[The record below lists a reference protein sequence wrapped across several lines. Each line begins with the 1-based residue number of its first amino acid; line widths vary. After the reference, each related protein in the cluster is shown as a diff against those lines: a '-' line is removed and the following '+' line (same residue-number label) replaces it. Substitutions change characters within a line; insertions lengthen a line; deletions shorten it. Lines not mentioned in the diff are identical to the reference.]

1 MFLSTM
7 EIFGT
12 QQLQLE
18 ILKPFI
24 KSKTETSV
32 GLLLELEWNR
42 SFEKLIISSRRIS
55 LTFDSIQKFVASH
68 TMVKEDEMDEVWRST
83 FARLLGTGVAL
94 ELRGTLFRKYAFE
107 VSPTV
112 KKIRY
117 IVPEVSEDDSLAR
130 SLNGDPALMKLVS
143 ETKPIEFTVD
153 LSVGLE
159 SLSPG
164 AGLRSLFTQPREMT
178 WTAEIEMY
186 VTRGRGTKKVITT
199 IMDMLDITIRGA
211 VENTKRLKGTVA

>member
-1 MFLSTM
+1 M

-24 KSKTETSV
+24 RSKTETSV

-42 SFEKLIISSRRIS
+42 SFEKLILSSRRIS

-94 ELRGTLFRKYAFE
+94 ESKGTLFHKYAFE

-112 KKIRY
+112 KKIR
-117 IVPEVSEDDSLAR
+117 
-130 SLNGDPALMKLVS
+130 
-143 ETKPIEFTVD
+143 
-153 LSVGLE
+153 
-159 SLSPG
+159 
-164 AGLRSLFTQPREMT
+164 
-178 WTAEIEMY
+178 
-186 VTRGRGTKKVITT
+186 
-199 IMDMLDITIRGA
+199 
-211 VENTKRLKGTVA
+211 